1 MLASLGKSRLIDDP
15 DLRIAE
21 QVDHLMGQTPLDLFH
36 FPGALPHELSQ
47 CLHVCAGDAR
57 RQRLN
62 RFAFPV
68 QQQALNINPSP
79 MAPLAAAHGFQ
90 QVFEKT
96 QEATFK
102 AFQALRCHAGNVAHT
117 ALTSKNYLT

>member
-1 MLASLGKSRLIDDP
+1 
-15 DLRIAE
+15 
-21 QVDHLMGQTPLDLFH
+21 MGQTPLDLFH

-47 CLHVCAGDAR
+47 GLHVCAGDAR
-57 RQRLN
+57 RQGLN
-62 RFAFPV
+62 RLAFPV

-96 QEATFK
+96 HETTLK
-102 AFQALRCHAGNVAHT
+102 AFQALRCHVGNVPHIT
-117 ALTSKNYLT
+117 LTIDNYLI